1 MKPQLNHP
9 AAKGRPCG
17 KSIPCGGLVLGLLS
31 WLVTLTLQAGPIT
44 WGPATTVSGNADV
57 STTGTPLYAYFRG
70 GANQT
75 VNGVTFT
82 AEPGGQTWGNV
93 SFSGFGND
101 YTAFVS
107 ATAPFGSLSS
117 AYSNVLSGGVYGG
130 TGSGTV
136 TLNGLTFGH
145 AYSVQIWIN
154 DARSYGAG
162 RNGTATSSG
171 GNSVT
176 LNYNSTGAAGGVG
189 QTAVGTFVAGATS
202 QTFTLTPNSTG
213 SVQLN
218 ALQVRDQGYAGTPT
232 AYSPTRFNLAKYQP
246 VMTDS
251 TNGTQSAGFITD
263 GFLDDD
269 SGWVSDNSGP
279 HWAEVVFPFPV
290 TVGSAQLAMGLKG
303 SSPLT
308 IFELQYLTN
317 GTWANVPGGQ
327 ILSNTNVER
336 NIVFTSPVTATA
348 FRVYDT
354 FDNPIR
360 IRQFALYPPAGTNGY
375 PFGTD
380 VAIDLAR
387 KQPAFAT
394 ANTPGG
400 WPLLAADGR
409 ISASSAW
416 QTTLVGSNSLL
427 INLQFTNKIGSAHLY
442 SGMTGV
448 PPLSNFVLQYWD
460 GGAWANIPG
469 GSISSNTSGALVI
482 PFTSAVTTTKVQ
494 LVFTNTGTSAVQE
507 LCVFPANSNGG
518 YPLGTGIVSNT
529 PVSAKYD
536 TYSDSYYYLSN
547 SASAQ
552 VILESNGVPVT
563 GSGALTN
570 WLAQY
575 QVLLNYDNGTYTL
588 LNRAS
593 GLCLAGAQLTTNSG
607 AALVEE
613 AYAALPDQEW
623 FLQSVDG
630 VNFYLQNQF
639 SGLVADVQNGG
650 LVQNPLTNSP
660 SQYWQLPLAQIFPKK
675 GIAGSWS
682 GRPVTMAA
690 NWSYSWWYG
699 SNPNIPGVN
708 YFPMDQSL
716 WNRNG
721 YVAGNL
727 WSYQPGWRTS
737 PYSLH
742 VLGYNEPD
750 QVGQADIDA
759 TNGAIG
765 WMNDHNLD
773 LPLVAPA
780 AANVSGTWNQ
790 IFYGYITNWGARV
803 DYLPAHEYPGNN
815 TNGSS
820 GIWINTLQSA
830 YNTYGYP
837 MWMTEFSVVDWG
849 GTGYWDEEDNY
860 SALAEFLWRAE
871 SLPWLRKYSLFDFGS
886 TASSPPAVN
895 PWTRTTPAP
904 SSVAFDTNG
913 LLTPF
918 GELYAGW
925 DDDAT
930 VETNKVYQI
939 YHSGTRKQL
948 ANLLAPQTPD
958 ARSIL
963 VRDSATQWTLQA
975 APTAGQYYVVSSVD
989 GRRLGYNGA
998 SVVLLAAGTTGT
1010 AVQWQLTPYQYG
1022 WYYLDHPASGLR
1034 LQLGYNNSTFAATF
1048 SMVAQTT
1055 TGLAVQWRFT
1065 APYNAPVVVWTGSS
1079 NASWTASGNWS
1090 STNLSPAVFQGS
1102 DNAVVFNNLST
1113 GNLATVLNLAS
1124 NPAISNTFA
1133 ITSLTVSNPPGPVSI
1148 SATNLLAIGSFIDLS
1163 QASQDLTI
1171 NSPVYFGE
1179 CQGGGR
1185 HFWTVA
1191 SGRNLTLNG
1200 NVNGAADL
1208 VISGG
1213 GSVTLGGTNFS
1224 AGSLALKNAT
1234 LGIGGSGQF
1243 GGGNFTGL
1251 LTNNGTFYYHST
1263 ANQTLSGSVLGSGAL
1278 VMSSPAALTLTGTN
1292 YYTGPTTVSNGTLA
1306 VSATGELYA
1315 GGYTY
1320 TPVVTVNS
1328 GGNLQL
1334 SSWAYAALGGLGDL
1348 DFGAARLLLNGGTIT
1363 YTGTGENTG
1372 FNNGRLFTIGAG
1384 GATLNAAGTGT
1395 WYLENDSTYGSQNIP
1410 SGLALTLGGGGN
1422 GQFDNSLTG
1431 SGALVK
1437 SGTGT
1442 WTLTGPNT
1450 YTGSTTVSAGTLALR
1465 GSSSLTNSPQLLV
1478 AGGATLNVSGLATPF
1493 TLAGRTLANS
1503 SVGARL
1509 NGTNNCSSGTLA
1521 LVVDGVNPAFVQ
1533 TNGLLTFSSNTMV
1546 SVNNL
1551 GNPLAPGTYSLIA
1564 AVNSGNVGHVAGT
1577 LPTVSVVGN
1586 GAVGPTTLQINA
1598 NGGLDLVVTRSA
1610 LTPAVITG
1618 VTWSGSNFTLFGSN
1632 GAWSGTYSV
1641 LTATNL
1647 SLPVSSWATGALGTF
1662 TPAGT
1667 FSNGL
1672 PVSSAPQQFFLIK
1685 QP

>member
-1 MKPQLNHP
+1 MKTQLVHP
-9 AAKGRPCG
+9 AVGRPG
-17 KSIPCGGLVLGLLS
+17 GRRILPCGLILGLMS
-31 WLVTLTLQAGPIT
+31 WLVTMTLQAGPIT
-44 WGPATTVSGNADV
+44 WGSATTVSGNSDV
-57 STTGTPLYAYFRG
+57 STTGTSLYAYFRG

-75 VNGVTFT
+75 LNGVTFT
-82 AEPGGQTWGNV
+82 AEPSGQTWGNV
-93 SFSGFGND
+93 SFSGFGSD

-107 ATAPFGSLSS
+107 ASAPFGTLSS
-117 AYSNVLSGGVYGG
+117 TYSNVLSGGVYGG
-130 TGSGTV
+130 SGSGTV
-136 TLNGLTFGH
+136 TLNGLTLSH

-162 RNGTATSSG
+162 RSASANSSG

-189 QTAVGTFVAGATS
+189 QTAVGTFVASATS
-202 QTFTLTPNSTG
+202 QTFTLTPNSSG

-218 ALQVRDQGYAGTPT
+218 ALQVRDQGFTNTPI
-232 AYSPTRFNLAKYQP
+232 AYYPTRFNLAKYQP
-246 VMTDS
+246 VITDS
-251 TNGTQSAGFITD
+251 TNGTQPAGFITD

-269 SGWVSDNSGP
+269 SAWISDNSGP

-317 GTWANVPGGQ
+317 GTWVDLPGGQ
-327 ILSNTNVER
+327 ILGNTNVER
-336 NIVFTSPVTATA
+336 NIVFTSPVTASA

-360 IRQFALYPPAGTNGY
+360 LRQFALYPPAGTNGY

-380 VAIDLAR
+380 VAVDLAR

-394 ANTPGG
+394 TNTPGG

-448 PPLSNFVLQYWD
+448 PPLTNFVLQYWT

-469 GSISSNTSGALVI
+469 ASISGNTSGALVI
-482 PFTSAVTTTKVQ
+482 PFSSAVTTTKVQ

-507 LCVFPANSNGG
+507 LCIFPANSNGF
-518 YPLGTGIVSNT
+518 YPLGTGIVSNA
-529 PVSAKYD
+529 PVTAKYD

-547 SASAQ
+547 SASAH

-563 GSGALTN
+563 GSAALTN

-607 AALVEE
+607 APLVEE

-623 FLQSVDG
+623 FLQSIDG

-639 SGLVADVQNGG
+639 SGLVADVQNGR
-650 LVQNPLTNSP
+650 LVQNPLTNSS

-690 NWSYSWWYG
+690 KWSYSWWYG
-699 SNPNIPGVN
+699 SNPNIPGLN
-708 YFPMDQSL
+708 YFPMDESL

-721 YVAGNL
+721 YVAANL

-737 PYSLH
+737 PYSFH

-750 QVGQADIDA
+750 MVGQANIDA

-780 AANVSGTWNQ
+780 AANVNGTWNQ

-815 TNGSS
+815 SSGSS
-820 GIWINTLQSA
+820 GIWINVLQTA

-860 SALAEFLWRAE
+860 TALAEFLWRAE
-871 SLPWLRKYSLFDFGS
+871 SLSWLRKYSLFNLGS

-925 DDDAT
+925 NEDAT
-930 VETNKVYQI
+930 VETNTPYQI

-948 ANLLAPQTPD
+948 ANLLAPQLPD

-975 APTAGQYYVVSSVD
+975 APTSGQYYVVSSVD
-989 GRRLGYNGA
+989 GRRLAYNGT

-1034 LQLGYNNSTFAATF
+1034 LQLAYNNSTFAATF
-1048 SMVAQTT
+1048 SLVAQTVT
-1055 TGLAVQWRFT
+1055 SKSVQWRFI
-1065 APYNAPVVVWTGSS
+1065 APYNPPVVVWTGSS
-1079 NASWTASGNWS
+1079 NVSWTASGNWS

-1102 DNAVVFNNLST
+1102 DSAVVFNNLST
-1113 GNLATVLNLAS
+1113 NNLATVLNLPS
-1124 NPAISNTFA
+1124 NPTISNTFA

-1148 SATNLLAIGSFIDLS
+1148 SATNLLAIGSCIDLS

-1171 NSPVYFGE
+1171 NSPIYFGE
-1179 CQGGGR
+1179 CQGGSR

-1208 VISGG
+1208 VVSGG
-1213 GSVTLGGTNFS
+1213 GTVTLGGTNFS
-1224 AGSLALKNAT
+1224 AGSLALNNAT
-1234 LGIGGSGQF
+1234 LAIGGSGQF

-1251 LTNNGTFYYHST
+1251 LTNNGTFYYSST
-1263 ANQTLSGSVLGSGAL
+1263 ANQTMSGSISGSGAL
-1278 VMSSPAALTLTGTN
+1278 VINSPATLTLTGTN
-1292 YYTGPTTVSNGTLA
+1292 FYTGPTTVSNGTLTI
-1306 VSATGELYA
+1306 SASGELYA
-1315 GGYTY
+1315 SGYTY
-1320 TPVVTVNS
+1320 TPVVTVNP

-1334 SSWAYAALGGLGDL
+1334 STWAYAALGGLGDL
-1348 DFGAARLLLNGGTIT
+1348 DFGAARLVLNGGMIT

-1372 FNNGRLFTIGAG
+1372 FNNGRLFTIGAA

-1395 WYLENDSTYGSQNIP
+1395 WYLENNSTYGSQTIP
-1410 SGLALTLGGGGN
+1410 SGLALTLAGVGN

-1431 SGALVK
+1431 AGSLIK
-1437 SGTGT
+1437 SGPGT
-1442 WTLTGPNT
+1442 WTLTGSNT
-1450 YTGSTTVSAGTLALR
+1450 YTGSTTVSAGTLNLR

-1478 AGGATLNVSGLATPF
+1478 AGGATLNVSGLTTPF
-1493 TLAGRTLANS
+1493 ALAGRTLANT
-1503 SVGARL
+1503 SVGALL
-1509 NGTNNCSSGTLA
+1509 NGTNDCRSGTLT
-1521 LVVDGVNPAFVQ
+1521 LVIDGTHPAFVQ
-1533 TNGLLTFSSNTMV
+1533 TNGILTLSSNTTV
-1546 SVNNL
+1546 NVNNL
-1551 GNPLAPGTYSLIA
+1551 ANSLAPGTYSLIA
-1564 AVNSGNVGHVAGT
+1564 AANSGNVGRVAGT
-1577 LPTVSVVGN
+1577 LPAVSVVGN
-1586 GAVGPTTLQINA
+1586 GAVGLTTLQTNV
-1598 NGGLDLVVTRSA
+1598 NGGLDLLVTRSV

-1618 VTWSGSNFTLFGSN
+1618 LTWSGSNFTLFGSN
-1632 GAWSGTYSV
+1632 GAGSGTYSV

-1647 SLPVSSWATGALGTF
+1647 ALPVSSWVTGALGTF
-1662 TPAGT
+1662 TPAGV

-1672 PVSSAPQQFFLIK
+1672 PVSTAPQQFFLIK